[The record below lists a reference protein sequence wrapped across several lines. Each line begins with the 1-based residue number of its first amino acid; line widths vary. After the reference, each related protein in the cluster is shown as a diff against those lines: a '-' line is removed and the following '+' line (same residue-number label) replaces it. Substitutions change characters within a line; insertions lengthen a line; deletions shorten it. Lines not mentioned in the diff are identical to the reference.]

1 MAVTGER
8 TVELTADT
16 LRGMYER
23 MALIRTFEETTMR
36 QFADGQIPGFVHLY
50 AGEEAVAV
58 GVCAHLSDADFIT
71 STHRG
76 HGHCIAKGVDVGGM
90 VAELMGRRTG
100 LCKGKGGSMHVADV
114 EKGMLGA
121 NGIVGG
127 GYPLACGAALTAKVH
142 GSGAV
147 AVCFFGDGAANQ
159 GTFHESLNLASIW
172 NLPVVFVCENNGYAE
187 ATPFSYHCST
197 ADIAT
202 RAQGYD
208 IPGVVVDGLDVL
220 AVFEVVGEAIA
231 RARRG
236 DGPSA
241 DRGQDLPLLRPRG
254 RRHRHLPHRRGGR
267 GVPRPRPADDV
278 RRAPDAQRDRDRGR
292 SGTDDG
298 RRPGHGRRRLYG
310 GRRRTLARPGR
321 DLRRRL
327 RQLRGAMIMA
337 TVGTR
342 TLTYSEAVNEAL
354 RIAMRQDSN
363 VILLGE
369 DIAGGAGVDHLV
381 NDEAWGGALGVT
393 KGLVQ
398 EFGRE
403 RVLDTPITE
412 SGFIGAAVGAA
423 ATGLRPVAELMFV
436 DFFGVCMDQIFDQG
450 AKLRYMFGG
459 KARCPLVIRTT
470 IGAGLNAAA
479 QHSGCHYSV
488 FTHMP
493 GVKTV
498 APSTPADVKGLLL
511 AAIRDDDLV
520 MFFEH
525 KLLYGMRGEVPEG
538 DEAIPLGV
546 ADIKRAGDDV
556 TIVAISRMVHHAL
569 EAADQLAA
577 EGIEA
582 EVVDPRTLS
591 PLDSDTILESV
602 AKTHRLVIVDE
613 DNPLCSVATTIAAVV
628 ADEGFDSL
636 DAPIKCIHAPHS
648 PVPFSPPLEQEY
660 IPSPERIAD
669 DRPGHRLAPDGE
681 RRACR
686 SSSRCRSGA

>member
-1 MAVTGER
+1 
-8 TVELTADT
+8 
-16 LRGMYER
+16 
-23 MALIRTFEETTMR
+23 
-36 QFADGQIPGFVHLY
+36 
-50 AGEEAVAV
+50 
-58 GVCAHLSDADFIT
+58 
-71 STHRG
+71 
-76 HGHCIAKGVDVGGM
+76 
-90 VAELMGRRTG
+90 
-100 LCKGKGGSMHVADV
+100 
-114 EKGMLGA
+114 
-121 NGIVGG
+121 
-127 GYPLACGAALTAKVH
+127 
-142 GSGAV
+142 
-147 AVCFFGDGAANQ
+147 
-159 GTFHESLNLASIW
+159 
-172 NLPVVFVCENNGYAE
+172 
-187 ATPFSYHCST
+187 
-197 ADIAT
+197 
-202 RAQGYD
+202 
-208 IPGVVVDGLDVL
+208 
-220 AVFEVVGEAIA
+220 
-231 RARRG
+231 
-236 DGPSA
+236 
-241 DRGQDLPLLRPRG
+241 
-254 RRHRHLPHRRGGR
+254 
-267 GVPRPRPADDV
+267 
-278 RRAPDAQRDRDRGR
+278 
-292 SGTDDG
+292 
-298 RRPGHGRRRLYG
+298 
-310 GRRRTLARPGR
+310 
-321 DLRRRL
+321 
-327 RQLRGAMIMA
+327 MIMA

-354 RIAMRQDSN
+354 RIAMRQDPN

-546 ADIKRAGDDV
+546 ADIKRTGDDV
-556 TIVAISRMVHHAL
+556 TIVAISRMVHQAL

-591 PLDSDTILESV
+591 PLDSGTILESV

-660 IPSPERIAD
+660 IPSPERIAETV
-669 DRPGHRLAPDGE
+669 RGIL
-681 RRACR
+681 
-686 SSSRCRSGA
+686 